1 MIFDSTNSN
10 TCCNLFRWN
19 RLQQFLPCPDPCS
32 IKAITHHEGKLWGPL
47 CNRVSLHIN
56 ISGSC
61 YKDRNDI
68 CKDYVQLSQVV
79 NGYISGYQWL
89 YSVRAG
95 EAVTLWTRRR
105 CWAKNDFT
113 TNIVSGWLMRLLPA
127 LLGGSLTFAA
137 ATISPILRYLWLL
150 LRLMWVMAV
159 PCSRHCLFHFP
170 TRTI

>member
-19 RLQQFLPCPDPCS
+19 RLQQFLLCPDPCS

-68 CKDYVQLSQVV
+68 CKDYVQLSQIV

-89 YSVRAG
+89 QWGPVRQWLFERDKDVEPRMTSPSCLVHHHHFTASTSQRSLNETSFLAG
-95 EAVTLWTRRR
+95 WCGACSARR
-105 CWAKNDFT
+105 
-113 TNIVSGWLMRLLPA
+113 
-127 LLGGSLTFAA
+127 
-137 ATISPILRYLWLL
+137 ISHI
-150 LRLMWVMAV
+150 
-159 PCSRHCLFHFP
+159 CSCDH
-170 TRTI
+170 